1 MDGVKLQN
9 MLNEYRNLPYPEI
22 KNIYQ
27 NHAYANLLY
36 DDLSGEL
43 GELSAVTQ
51 YVYEHL
57 NIQTEDI
64 LSNVL
69 LGIAIQEMKH
79 LNLVGDLIRK
89 MGNKPYLISSKGTY
103 WSSSN
108 IKYQDMALKD
118 LMNYNIKTEEIAIAG
133 YRKAIQK
140 TRNLEIRKLWDRIIK
155 DEKNHIK
162 IFQEIISELDSECVN
177 EKKT

>member
-79 LNLVGDLIRK
+79 LNL
-89 MGNKPYLISSKGTY
+89 
-103 WSSSN
+103 
-108 IKYQDMALKD
+108 
-118 LMNYNIKTEEIAIAG
+118 
-133 YRKAIQK
+133 
-140 TRNLEIRKLWDRIIK
+140 
-155 DEKNHIK
+155 
-162 IFQEIISELDSECVN
+162 
-177 EKKT
+177 